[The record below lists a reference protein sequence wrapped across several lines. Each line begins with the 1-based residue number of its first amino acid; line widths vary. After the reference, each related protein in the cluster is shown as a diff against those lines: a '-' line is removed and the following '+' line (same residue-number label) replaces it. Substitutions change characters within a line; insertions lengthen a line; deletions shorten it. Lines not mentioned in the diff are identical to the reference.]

1 VLYLKYHQ
9 IGKGMDT
16 DTRRQL
22 LAEIASLYYNEK
34 KTQAEIARKSGYSR
48 SAISRMLTEA
58 EKLGIIEITIKY
70 PLLRDNGLESRLK
83 EKFSLDAAF
92 VINSGLSDYAH
103 NLNLVGR
110 LGAAYLQQNL
120 SDSTVIGI
128 GWGSTLFEL
137 VNAVPFLPYSDIQVV
152 QVIGASGGKSDRRVD
167 GPDLAANL
175 ASKLN
180 ASCQILHSP
189 LFLDSE
195 NACRSLKEQKQ
206 ISSTLELGY
215 RSDIV
220 LLGIGTIE
228 VDPLFSSI
236 FRSGFLSKEEVVEV
250 KTQGGVGNF
259 CGVIM
264 DANGKVLDIEVNRR
278 TMAVDIHRLRL
289 NGCKIV
295 GIAAGSRKT
304 YAIEAVLNG
313 RWLDILVTDSM
324 AVMPILEQ

>member
-1 VLYLKYHQ
+1 
-9 IGKGMDT
+9 MNT
-16 DTRRQL
+16 DIRRQL
-22 LAEIASLYYNEK
+22 LADVASLYYNEK
-34 KTQAEIARKSGYSR
+34 KKQAEIAQILGYSR

-58 EKLGIIEITIKY
+58 EELGIVEVTIKY
-70 PLLRDNGLESRLK
+70 PLWRDNGLESRLK
-83 EKFSLDAAF
+83 EKFSLDTAF
-92 VINSGLSDYAH
+92 VINSGLSDYSY

-120 SDSTVIGI
+120 SDNAIISV
-128 GWGSTLFEL
+128 GWGTTLFEL
-137 VNAVPFLPYSDIQVV
+137 VNAVPFLPYSGIQVV
-152 QVIGASGGKSDRRVD
+152 QIMGASGGKSDRRVD

-175 ASKLN
+175 ANKLN

-195 NACRSLKEQKQ
+195 KACKSLKEQKQ

-236 FRSGFLSKEEVVEV
+236 FRSGFLSEEEVVGV

-264 DANGKVLDIEVNRR
+264 DVYGKVLDIEVNRR
-278 TMAVDIHRLRL
+278 TMAVDIHRLRSS
-289 NGCKIV
+289 GCKII
-295 GIAAGSRKT
+295 GIAAGSRKSK
-304 YAIEAVLNG
+304 AIEAVLNG
-313 RWLDILVTDSM
+313 NWVDILITDNM
-324 AVMPILEQ
+324 ALKPILEQKTMEV

>member
-1 VLYLKYHQ
+1 M
-9 IGKGMDT
+9 GKGMDT

-22 LAEIASLYYNEK
+22 LADIASLYYNEK
-34 KTQAEIARKSGYSR
+34 KTQAEIARISGYSR

-58 EKLGIIEITIKY
+58 EELGIIEIIIKY
-70 PLLRDNGLESRLK
+70 PILRDNGLERHLK
-83 EKFSLDAAF
+83 EKFSLDEAF
-92 VINSGLSDYAH
+92 VINSGLSDYSH

-110 LGAAYLQQNL
+110 LGASYLQQNL
-120 SDSTVIGI
+120 SDSMVIGI
-128 GWGSTLFEL
+128 GWGTTLFEL
-137 VNAVPFLPYSDIQVV
+137 VNALPFLHYSDIQVV

-195 NACRSLKEQKQ
+195 TTCQSLKEQKQ

-228 VDPLFSSI
+228 VDPLFSSL
-236 FRSGFLSKEEVVEV
+236 FRSGFLDKEEVVEV

-259 CGVIM
+259 CGVILS
-264 DANGKVLDIEVNRR
+264 AAGKVLDIELNRR
-278 TMAVDIHRLRL
+278 VMTVDIHRLRS
-289 NGCKIV
+289 NSCKII
-295 GIAAGSRKT
+295 GIAAGSKKT
-304 YAIEAVLNG
+304 QAIEAVLNG
-313 RWLDILVTDSM
+313 NWLDVLITDSTA
-324 AVMPILEQ
+324 AVPILEQNNLEV

>member
-1 VLYLKYHQ
+1 
-9 IGKGMDT
+9 MDT

-22 LAEIASLYYNEK
+22 LADVASLYYYEK
-34 KTQAEIARKSGYSR
+34 KTQAEIARISGYSR

-58 EKLGIIEITIKY
+58 EELGIIEITIKY
-70 PLLRDNGLESRLK
+70 PLQRNIDLEVRLK
-83 EKFSLDAAF
+83 GKYSLSAAY
-92 VINSGLSDYAH
+92 VINSGLSDYSH

-110 LGAAYLQQNL
+110 LGATYLQQSL
-120 SDSTVIGI
+120 SDNLVIGI
-128 GWGSTLFEL
+128 GWGTTLFEL
-137 VNAVPFLPYSDIQVV
+137 VDAVPSLPYSNIQVV

-175 ASKLN
+175 ANKLN

-189 LFLDSE
+189 LFMDNE
-195 NACRSLKEQKQ
+195 EACQTLKGQKQ

-215 RSDIV
+215 RADVV

-228 VDPLFSSI
+228 VDPKFSSI
-236 FRSGFLSKEEVVEV
+236 FRSGFLDKEEVAQV

-264 DANGKVLDIEVNRR
+264 DANGEILDIDLNRR
-278 TMAVDIHRLRL
+278 IMAADIRQLRS

-295 GIAAGSRKT
+295 GIAAGSRKSH
-304 YAIEAVLNG
+304 AIEAVLNG
-313 RWLDILVTDSM
+313 SWLDILITDSVAAM
-324 AVMPILEQ
+324 AILE